1 MSSTKRPL
9 EHTISK
15 LTNVDQNTIA
25 GMVDANTSKIVADVM
40 NKPQSMAEISS
51 TDGITGPAAIRTYQ
65 ELKNPDIAMK
75 NENDE
80 FTDEQADGAD
90 EFSQSPLSL
99 RTDEQIIDYAK
110 AMKPTIYLDESSL
123 NEQDGYI
130 NDQDVSAGD
139 VNGDSMINLGIEP
152 SIPEEQYQSD
162 SDASADVQSAFD
174 ADEAMNGEYSG
185 M

>member
-51 TDGITGPAAIRTYQ
+51 TDDITGPAAIRTYQ

-110 AMKPTIYLDESSL
+110 AMKPTIELDE
-123 NEQDGYI
+123 QDRLTPE
-130 NDQDVSAGD
+130 QDVSPGG
-139 VNGDSMINLGIEP
+139 VNGDSMINMGIDT
-152 SIPEEQYQSD
+152 SMPEEQFQSD

>member
-40 NKPQSMAEISS
+40 KKPQSMAEISS
-51 TDGITGPAAIRTYQ
+51 TDDITRPAAIRTYQ
-65 ELKNPDIAMK
+65 QLKNPDVVMK
-75 NENDE
+75 NENNE
-80 FTDEQADGAD
+80 FTDEQAVGAE

-99 RTDEQIIDYAK
+99 RTEEQIIDYAK
-110 AMKPTIYLDESSL
+110 AQKPTIELDE
-123 NEQDGYI
+123 QDEPTPE
-130 NDQDVSAGD
+130 QDVSPGD
-139 VNGDSMINLGIEP
+139 VNGDYMINKAIDT

-162 SDASADVQSAFD
+162 SDALADVQSAFD
-174 ADEAMNGEYSG
+174 ANEAMNGGYSG